1 MFLLSSWAF
10 EREIIEVE
18 RCDHLLARLFLA
30 NLLRFVAENYEFAT
44 HTLGGSENCGFAT
57 MEQCLAQVRG
67 LGGWCRPNP
76 YPGTAFGTGGT
87 WSSPPRQYR
96 GGH

>member
-44 HTLGGSENCGFAT
+44 HRHSLRAGHSRSTDCTAVDGADAGARSISLNDAKLAVRKGNRRSTGRMRSEVT
-57 MEQCLAQVRG
+57 
-67 LGGWCRPNP
+67 
-76 YPGTAFGTGGT
+76 
-87 WSSPPRQYR
+87 
-96 GGH
+96 